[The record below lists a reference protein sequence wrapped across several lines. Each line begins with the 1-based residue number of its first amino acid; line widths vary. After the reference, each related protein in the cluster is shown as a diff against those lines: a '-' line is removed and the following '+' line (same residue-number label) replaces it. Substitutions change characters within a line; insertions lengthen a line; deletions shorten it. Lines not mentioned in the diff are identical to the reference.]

1 MKSLERHTLRA
12 HGDPK
17 VFPPREKGV
26 LSLME
31 FAQKKKKQKVSREQ
45 EKVDEAPVD
54 SCADETSLL
63 ARISQIS
70 AAVATLFGLVNPFR
84 NAVSS
89 LEQSTKKLEKLL
101 DEKMKFALT
110 KSKRTLI
117 MKHLVENTN
126 QKAWSFVPCKVSFMA
141 FVCSARS
148 TLQRLK
154 QPRALNLNG

>member
-70 AAVATLFGLVNPFR
+70 AAVAPLFGLVVVNPFR
-84 NAVSS
+84 NAVSF

-101 DEKMKFALT
+101 DEK
-110 KSKRTLI
+110 
-117 MKHLVENTN
+117 N
-126 QKAWSFVPCKVSFMA
+126 
-141 FVCSARS
+141 
-148 TLQRLK
+148 
-154 QPRALNLNG
+154 

>member
-70 AAVATLFGLVNPFR
+70 AAVATLFGLVNPSR

-101 DEKMKFALT
+101 DEKDE
-110 KSKRTLI
+110 I
-117 MKHLVENTN
+117 
-126 QKAWSFVPCKVSFMA
+126 
-141 FVCSARS
+141 RS
-148 TLQRLK
+148 TK
-154 QPRALNLNG
+154 